1 MCKPAYGVHTPS
13 YIMIS
18 GASFPG
24 HEAVYWHLLL
34 RLDFY
39 FDAVL
44 YFDDDMFEAQGYL
57 YLATVLGHFDVIST
71 Q

>member
-1 MCKPAYGVHTPS
+1 
-13 YIMIS
+13 MIS